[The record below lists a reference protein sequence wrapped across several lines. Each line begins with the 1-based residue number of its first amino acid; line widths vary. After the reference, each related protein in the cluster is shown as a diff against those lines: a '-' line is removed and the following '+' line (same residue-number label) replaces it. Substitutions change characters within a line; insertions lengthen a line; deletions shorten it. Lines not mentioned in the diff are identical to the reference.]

1 MNDSEMSFQR
11 EIATR
16 EIATREIATREIATR
31 EIKTICCYTE
41 ARIVSSSSKF
51 APKEMVVYKVPTL
64 DECIGMLPRAVG
76 NYILSFTSFWIEFYL
91 QNIQKKYGNKFLIE
105 MIDKYLCCNNRDP
118 LTNHCCGRMEFR
130 GRSKLNQ
137 EEIINKMI
145 FSIITNYREKKN
157 IPIAFQRCLENK
169 HKMIVKKENILSTLA
184 VGDILRNDSRS
195 INYLVIYVEEKY
207 YKVCLI
213 GCWRYENEYFVWI
226 RDNNIRK
233 ESREKN
239 KLQFSERLSRKI
251 VKSQKTS
258 LEIDFTKPVAEIYYQ
273 L

>member
-1 MNDSEMSFQR
+1 MNNSEMSFQK
-11 EIATR
+11 EIA
-16 EIATREIATREIATR
+16 R

-41 ARIVSSSSKF
+41 ARIVSSSKF

-76 NYILSFTSFWIEFYL
+76 NYILSFTPFWIEFYL
-91 QNIQKKYGNKFLIE
+91 HNIQKKYGNKFLIE

-118 LTNHCCGRMEFR
+118 LTHHRCCGRMEFR

-137 EEIINKMI
+137 EELINKMI

-157 IPIAFQRCLENK
+157 LPIAFQRCLEDK

-184 VGDILRNDSRS
+184 VGDILRNDSRAIS
-195 INYLVIYVEEKY
+195 YLVVQVEEKY

-239 KLQFSERLSRKI
+239 KLQFTERLARKI

-258 LEIDFTKPVAEIYYQ
+258 LEIDFTKPIAEIYYQ